1 MCYFFTREQC
11 TQKLKRKKEKPF
23 WNIDIIMFESKKLCP
38 YVVSYISNNNVWL
51 TVFQGK
57 DKNET

>member
-23 WNIDIIMFESKKLCP
+23 WNIDIIMFESKNCAHTLFR
-38 YVVSYISNNNVWL
+38 IFSNNNVWL

>member
-11 TQKLKRKKEKPF
+11 TQKLKRKKEKSF

-38 YVVSYISNNNVWL
+38 YVWL